1 MIHLRVVCLEQTFDL
16 TPSNSSSLG
25 RVDANITLRSLVHHF
40 FSCHTLIIQFRR
52 RKCKAEMR
60 LFSIHTQF
68 FYCWGVFFQS
78 NRARMCCF
86 PSSPVLLSPCPPRNT
101 LAISF
106 CCKDID
112 SISFYFCIY
121 SPLDFILLYFCAKIT
136 IIFHIYKLFE
146 KIVLYYVQI
155 PLESLSSVDPI
166 IILQLPIEG

>member
-1 MIHLRVVCLEQTFDL
+1 MIIFN
-16 TPSNSSSLG
+16 SNSIFLLLG
-25 RVDANITLRSLVHHF
+25 R
-40 FSCHTLIIQFRR
+40 
-52 RKCKAEMR
+52 
-60 LFSIHTQF
+60 
-68 FYCWGVFFQS
+68 FFQS

-136 IIFHIYKLFE
+136 TIFHISKLFE
-146 KIVLYYVQI
+146 KKVLYYMQI

-166 IILQLPIEG
+166 IILQLPIEGWSKDDRRMIEGWTKDDRRLNGQECDYFFSIGTDLL

>member
-60 LFSIHTQF
+60 LFFNSNSIF
-68 FYCWGVFFQS
+68 LLLGRFFQS

-121 SPLDFILLYFCAKIT
+121 SPLDFILLYFCAKIS
-136 IIFHIYKLFE
+136 IIFHISKLFE
-146 KIVLYYVQI
+146 KKVLYYVQI